1 MADGKWK
8 SPLIQ
13 EADMTSWRMLVAC
26 GVVAAVAMCASASAV
41 GQTPSSVGPLEK
53 QAKPITPE
61 NPVPARVNYEAPFY
75 PPEATAAGAAG
86 RVTVSVTLDEL
97 GRVAEVRRTRLELT
111 AKNPP
116 VSLTVSGST
125 AEDDERFILRANQ
138 NAEQAH
144 AVRNLVKA
152 LTDAAIQSVQQ
163 WRYDPPASAPI
174 SFPVTVSFTL
184 SGEAGEAAT
193 ARQSLSS
200 GSTYAGSG
208 QPVRV
213 GGTIRE
219 PKNIKRVA
227 PVYPPEA
234 QAAGVSGLVILEVLI
249 GGDGR
254 VSDAKVLR
262 SIPMLDQAAIDAV
275 LQWEYTPTLL
285 NGVPV
290 PVVMTV
296 TVNFTLG

>member
-1 MADGKWK
+1 
-8 SPLIQ
+8 
-13 EADMTSWRMLVAC
+13 MTSLRMMATC
-26 GVVAAVAMCASASAV
+26 GVVLAVAAGGWASALA
-41 GQTPSSVGPLEK
+41 QTPAIGPLEK

-61 NPVPARVNYEAPFY
+61 NPIPARVNYEAPFY
-75 PPEATAAGAAG
+75 PPEAAAAGAAG
-86 RVTVSVTLDEL
+86 RVTMAVTLDEL

-111 AKNPP
+111 AKDPQ
-116 VSLTVSGST
+116 VSLTLSGST
-125 AEDDERFILRANQ
+125 AEDDERFMTNQ
-138 NAEQAH
+138 NAERAH
-144 AVRNLVKA
+144 AVRNLAKA
-152 LTDAAIQSVQQ
+152 LTDAAIRSVQQ
-163 WRYDPPASAPI
+163 WRYDPPARAPI
-174 SFPVTVSFTL
+174 SFPVTVTFAL
-184 SGEAGEAAT
+184 SGETGEAAT
-193 ARQSLSS
+193 ARQSVSS
-200 GSTYAGSG
+200 GGTYAGSG

-213 GGTIRE
+213 GGTIKE

-234 QAAGVSGLVILEVLI
+234 QAAGVSGMVILEVLI

-262 SIPMLDQAAIDAV
+262 SIPLLDQAAIDSV

-290 PVVMTV
+290 PVMMTV

>member
-1 MADGKWK
+1 
-8 SPLIQ
+8 
-13 EADMTSWRMLVAC
+13 MTSLRMLVTC
-26 GVVAAVAMCASASAV
+26 GVVLAVAAGWSASAV
-41 GQTPSSVGPLEK
+41 EQTPSPVGPLEK
-53 QAKPITPE
+53 RAKPITPE

-75 PPEATAAGAAG
+75 PPEAAAAGAAG
-86 RVTVSVTLDEL
+86 RVTMAVTLDEL
-97 GRVAEVRRTRLELT
+97 GRVAEVRRMRLELT

-138 NAEQAH
+138 NAEQAQ

-152 LTDAAIQSVQQ
+152 LTDAAIRSVQQ

-174 SFPVTVSFTL
+174 SFPVTVTFTL
-184 SGEAGEAAT
+184 SGETGDVAT
-193 ARQSLSS
+193 ARQSVSS

-219 PKNIKRVA
+219 PRNIKRVA

-254 VSDAKVLR
+254 ISDAKVLR
-262 SIPMLDQAAIDAV
+262 SIPLLDQAAIDSV
-275 LQWEYTPTLL
+275 LQWEFTPTLL

-290 PVVMTV
+290 PVIMTV

>member
-1 MADGKWK
+1 
-8 SPLIQ
+8 
-13 EADMTSWRMLVAC
+13 MTSLRMLVTC
-26 GVVAAVAMCASASAV
+26 GVVLAVAAGGSTSAV
-41 GQTPSSVGPLEK
+41 EQTPSPVGPLEK

-75 PPEATAAGAAG
+75 PPEAAAAGAAG
-86 RVTVSVTLDEL
+86 RVTMAVTLDEL

-111 AKNPP
+111 AKSPG
-116 VSLTVSGST
+116 VSLSLSGST
-125 AEDDERFILRANQ
+125 AEDEERFMANQ

-152 LTDAAIQSVQQ
+152 LTDAAIRSVQQ
-163 WRYDPPASAPI
+163 WRYDPPARAPI
-174 SFPVTVSFTL
+174 SFPVTVTFTL
-184 SGEAGEAAT
+184 SGETGDVAT
-193 ARQSLSS
+193 ARQSVSS
-200 GSTYAGSG
+200 GSTYADSG

-219 PKNIKRVA
+219 PRNIKRVA

-254 VSDAKVLR
+254 ISDAKVLR
-262 SIPMLDQAAIDAV
+262 SIPLLDQAAIDSV
-275 LQWEYTPTLL
+275 LQWEFTPTLL

-290 PVVMTV
+290 PVIMTV

>member
-1 MADGKWK
+1 MK
-8 SPLIQ
+8 SF
-13 EADMTSWRMLVAC
+13 RMLVAC
-26 GVVAAVAMCASASAV
+26 GVVVAVVGVASAV
-41 GQTPSSVGPLEK
+41 AQTPIGPLEK

-61 NPVPARVNYEAPFY
+61 NPIPRRVHFEPAEY
-75 PPEATAAGAAG
+75 PAGL
-86 RVTVSVTLDEL
+86 VTPGASASVVLKLTLDAL
-97 GRVAEVRRTRLELT
+97 GSAAEVRRV
-111 AKNPP
+111 N
-116 VSLTVSGST
+116 VSLMLRNPDVSVILAGATPEDEARFLAARRIEQPDVVSAVAAAFTV
-125 AEDDERFILRANQ
+125 AAM
-138 NAEQAH
+138 QA
-144 AVRNLVKA
+144 VK
-152 LTDAAIQSVQQ
+152 Q
-163 WRYDPPASAPI
+163 WRYDPPADAPI
-174 SFPVTVSFTL
+174 SFPVTVNFTP
-184 SGEAGEAAT
+184 SGETGGAAT

-219 PKNIKRVA
+219 PRNIKRVA

-234 QAAGVSGLVILEVLI
+234 QAAGVSGVVILEVLI

-254 VSDAKVLR
+254 VSNAKVLR
-262 SIPMLDQAAIDAV
+262 SVPLLDQAAIDSV

-290 PVVMTV
+290 PVLMTV